1 MRRFSW
7 ILAAAGGAVVSAV
20 ALQAVAASAAPAAPV
35 KHSHQH
41 KSHHFNGSA
50 DVLKFDV
57 MTPVTG
63 PYVGAANPLRGE
75 NGGGL
80 PWILK
85 SASGELRKDGRL
97 EVRVRGLVLAKT
109 APVPTAL
116 QGTNPLPDFRA
127 LVSCQ
132 TIGTGNTAT
141 VTNVSTANFTAD
153 AHGNAR
159 IRTRI
164 QLPQPCIAPVVFVTG
179 PTGADVWLAATG
191 G

>member
-1 MRRFSW
+1 MRRFGW
-7 ILAAAGGAVVSAV
+7 ILAAAGGALVSAV
-20 ALQAVAASAAPAAPV
+20 ALQGVAASAAPAAPV
-35 KHSHQH
+35 NHGHQKGH
-41 KSHHFNGSA
+41 HHFNGSA

-75 NGGGL
+75 NGGGF

-85 SASGELRKDGRL
+85 AGSGELRKNGRL
-97 EVRVRGLVLAKT
+97 EVRVRGLVLAKVS
-109 APVPTAL
+109 PVPTAL

-141 VTNVSTANFTAD
+141 VTNVSTGNFKAD
-153 AHGNAR
+153 SHGNAE

-164 QLPQPCIAPVVFVTG
+164 KLPHSCIAPIVFVTG
-179 PTGADVWLAATG
+179 PVGTDAWLAVTG